1 MVYYFT
7 PFYDKDLGEAYN
19 RYCELVPNDDDW
31 ITLMDGDVMQ
41 LNMNW
46 GQIWEKI
53 LEKNDDAG
61 IVTCL
66 TNRISTPCQLAPK
79 MFAVENILAH
89 RLMAKR
95 LFSMHGYTTEKIN
108 EKICGFYFSFKK
120 KTWKKVGKFINS
132 ILAIDY
138 DFSQRVLDFGLDIR
152 VAKGFY
158 VFHYWRFLEDPK
170 KGVNF
175 KYHLKN

>member
-7 PFYDKDLGEAYN
+7 PFYEKNLGLAYN
-19 RYCELVPNDDDW
+19 KYCELVPNDDDW

-53 LEKNDDAG
+53 LNQSQDAG

-66 TNRISTPCQLAPK
+66 ANRTFCKAQLAPK
-79 MFAVENILAH
+79 MFTVQDILVH

-95 LFSMHGYTTEKIN
+95 LFNMNGYSVHILNQKIT
-108 EKICGFYFSFKK
+108 GFFFSFKK
-120 KTWKKVGKFINS
+120 STWKKVGKFIDGV
-132 ILAIDY
+132 LAIDY
-138 DFSQRVLDFGLDIR
+138 DFSQKVLDIGMDIR
-152 VAKGFY
+152 VATGFY
-158 VFHYWRFLEDPK
+158 VFHYYRFLEDRE
-170 KGVNF
+170 KGIGF
-175 KYHLKN
+175 QHHLK